1 MQNFNTFSIS
11 GHSLDVNDLLIPS
24 DKKHSLDLFMPTSF
38 TYEEFTDLV
47 IADFLT
53 ISTRRVNDVCQLE

>member
-1 MQNFNTFSIS
+1 MQNFNAFSIS
-11 GHSLDVNDLLIPS
+11 DHSFDVNNLLISS

-38 TYEEFTDLV
+38 AYEEFTDLV

-53 ISTRRVNDVCQLE
+53 IGTRRVNDKIW

>member
-1 MQNFNTFSIS
+1 MQNFNAFSIS
-11 GHSLDVNDLLIPS
+11 DHSFDVNNLLISS

-47 IADFLT
+47 ITNFLT
-53 ISTRRVNDVCQLE
+53 IGTRRVDDKIW